1 MIRTLAAVALVAA
14 TMTACGPKTEAD
26 AGKDRTEGPIVSTS
40 ETPRNE
46 AVDTTPTAGESG
58 PTPGASSYTEAQ
70 AKSAIES
77 AGYAE
82 VGVLTQNANGLWQG
96 PAVKDGKPVT
106 VSVDYKGAVTAL

>member
-1 MIRTLAAVALVAA
+1 MIRTLAVAALVAA
-14 TMTACGPKTEAD
+14 TMTACGPKTESA
-26 AGKDRTEGPIVSTS
+26 ADRTEGPVVSKS

-46 AVDTTPTAGESG
+46 AVDTTPTTGESG

-77 AGYAE
+77 AGYAN
-82 VGVLTQNANGLWQG
+82 VSALTQNTNGLWQG
-96 PAVKDGKPVT
+96 TATKDGKSVT

>member
-1 MIRTLAAVALVAA
+1 MIRTLALAALAAA
-14 TMTACGPKTEAD
+14 TLAACGPKAD
-26 AGKDRTEGPIVSTS
+26 ADKDRTEGPVVSSS
-40 ETPRNE
+40 ESPRNE

-82 VGVLTQNANGLWQG
+82 VGALTQNANGLWQG
-96 PAVKDGKPVT
+96 QATKDGQTVS
-106 VSVDYKGAVTAL
+106 VSVDYKGAVTTAH